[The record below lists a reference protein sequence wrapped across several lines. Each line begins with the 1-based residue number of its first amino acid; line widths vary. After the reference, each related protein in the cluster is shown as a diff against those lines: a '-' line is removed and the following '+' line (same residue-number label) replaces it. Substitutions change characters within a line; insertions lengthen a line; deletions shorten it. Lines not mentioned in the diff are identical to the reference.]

1 LVQPSKM
8 KQVQIPSSAKFR
20 PEYLN
25 NQHLL
30 LDHLKN
36 IWKDPNFRLRFKP
49 SSTSNVNYREAISIA
64 RIFLIT
70 IETNPDACEFLF
82 QLQRINQMRTLAQF
96 GKIKFWFKYQLMRVY
111 TTDQQRN
118 VISKFLTN
126 WHKKRGYEDEL
137 KAYII
142 VNVIIPILEYNQKD
156 GTMGALMGN
165 IDYENDEDLGWF
177 SFPIFVGIKP
187 NY

>member
-1 LVQPSKM
+1 
-8 KQVQIPSSAKFR
+8 
-20 PEYLN
+20 
-25 NQHLL
+25 
-30 LDHLKN
+30 
-36 IWKDPNFRLRFKP
+36 
-49 SSTSNVNYREAISIA
+49 
-64 RIFLIT
+64 
-70 IETNPDACEFLF
+70 
-82 QLQRINQMRTLAQF
+82 MRGRQF
-96 GKIKFWFKYQLMRVY
+96 ESQIKFWFKYQLMRVY

-156 GTMGALMGN
+156 GTMNALMGN

-177 SFPIFVGIKP
+177 SLLPF
-187 NY
+187 YDDS

>member
-1 LVQPSKM
+1 
-8 KQVQIPSSAKFR
+8 
-20 PEYLN
+20 
-25 NQHLL
+25 
-30 LDHLKN
+30 
-36 IWKDPNFRLRFKP
+36 
-49 SSTSNVNYREAISIA
+49 
-64 RIFLIT
+64 
-70 IETNPDACEFLF
+70 
-82 QLQRINQMRTLAQF
+82 MRTLAQF

-177 SFPIFVGIKP
+177 SFLP
-187 NY
+187 